1 MNDEKYVGAR
11 RSSSN
16 RCGGGDGFDR
26 PVSHGLERPPG
37 GRGPRSNPTSYRRR
51 SPSQQRQSAPEL
63 APRVAL
69 PIVPRRGCLSLAKFK
84 TCNGVNRFFRAAQV
98 FSADHALE
106 IPRRCECEILRDGDS
121 AGVCG
126 EQIP

>member
-1 MNDEKYVGAR
+1 VNDEKYIGLDVHQATVVVAVMDSTGKLVMESNAR
-11 RSSSN
+11 
-16 RCGGGDGFDR
+16 
-26 PVSHGLERPPG
+26 PG
-37 GRGPRSNPTSYRRR
+37 GRGPRSNPTSYRRS

>member
-1 MNDEKYVGAR
+1 VIVPHHHLQKGPLVNDEKY
-11 RSSSN
+11 
-16 RCGGGDGFDR
+16 GGGDGFDR
-26 PVSHGLERPPG
+26 QVSHGIERPALVAADLAA
-37 GRGPRSNPTSYRRR
+37 
-51 SPSQQRQSAPEL
+51 QRQSAPEL